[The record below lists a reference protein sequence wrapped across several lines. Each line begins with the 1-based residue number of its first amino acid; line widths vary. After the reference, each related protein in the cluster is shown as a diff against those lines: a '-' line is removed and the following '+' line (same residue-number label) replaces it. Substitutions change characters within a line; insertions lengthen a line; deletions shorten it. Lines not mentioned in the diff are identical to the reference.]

1 MLSKSILSYLPVN
14 LANVVT
20 AFGTIA
26 ILTRILEPSE
36 FGIYAVAMITMQ
48 FVHMGLFTWM
58 EAAMA
63 RFQAR
68 AERENDVASHLKTL
82 YRLAFLAGAVGFAS
96 IMAVLSIAPID
107 SKLVFVLYFALGST
121 CLQALFNLGMEAHKA
136 AHRIKRYSLGFSSHT
151 LISFTLGVLF
161 ILYTPLNAAAPF
173 VGIIC
178 GLLVVGGIDF
188 IFMWKQMRGG
198 EYQPKKVKTYFI
210 YGAPLCIGLLLS
222 YALNSADMYLI
233 LTMMGEASAGE
244 YNAGYNLANRSLE
257 ILFVWVSMAV
267 TPVAVTAME
276 KNGTQGSQDVLK
288 NYGATLLWI
297 AVPAATGIALVS
309 KDAGFILGEGLRD
322 NAVMIM
328 PWIAFAGLLNGFMT
342 YYVHR
347 AFMLSG
353 QTHKFVWALVLPV
366 ILNLGLNLL
375 LIPEH
380 GLMGAVWA
388 TILSYT
394 LAIIIATILAR
405 RDYPL
410 PIPLKAA
417 VEISACSALMATAVY
432 NLPLGGMTPGF
443 ITLVIKG
450 AVGVAVYL
458 VACWILN
465 IANCRDII
473 RGLLNRFRSPSF
485 PEVAE

>member
-1 MLSKSILSYLPVN
+1 MLGKSILSYLPVN
-14 LANVVT
+14 LANMLT

-26 ILTRILEPSE
+26 ILTRLLEPAE

-68 AERENDVASHLKTL
+68 AEREDDVASHLKTL
-82 YRLAFLAGAVGFAS
+82 YILGGVTGVVGFIV
-96 IMAVLSIAPID
+96 IMAALNFTPLS
-107 SKLVFVLYFALGST
+107 SELVFVLYFALAST
-121 CLQALFNLGMEAHKA
+121 CLQVLLNLGMEAHKA
-136 AHRIKRYSLGFSSHT
+136 AHRIKRYSLSFSSHT
-151 LISFTLGVLF
+151 LISFTLGILF

-173 VGIIC
+173 AGIIC
-178 GLLVVGGIDF
+178 GLLIVGGIDLL
-188 IFMWKQMRGG
+188 FMLKRMRGG
-198 EYQPKKVKTYFI
+198 QYQAKKAKTYFV

-222 YALNSADMYLI
+222 YALNSADVYLI
-233 LTMMGEASAGE
+233 AAMMGEASAGE

-267 TPVAVTAME
+267 TPVVVTTME
-276 KNGTQGSQDVLK
+276 KHGTQESKDVLK

-297 AVPAATGIALVS
+297 AVPAATGIALVA
-309 KDAGFILGEGLRD
+309 KDAGFILGEGVRD
-322 NAVMIM
+322 NAVMVM
-328 PWIAFAGLLNGFMT
+328 PWIALAGLINGCMT

-353 QTHKFVWALVLPV
+353 QTQKFVWALVVPV
-366 ILNLGLNLL
+366 ILNLGLNVL
-375 LIPEH
+375 LIPQH

-388 TILSYT
+388 TILSYM

-410 PIPLKAA
+410 PIPVAA
-417 VEISACSALMATAVY
+417 AFQILAANALMAVTVY
-432 NLPLGGMTPGF
+432 ILPLDNMTPGF
-443 ITLVIKG
+443 LTLVIKG

-458 VACWILN
+458 LACWILN
-465 IANCRDII
+465 IADCRNII
-473 RGLLNRFRSPSF
+473 RGFLSRFSQPSIIE
-485 PEVAE
+485 PAE